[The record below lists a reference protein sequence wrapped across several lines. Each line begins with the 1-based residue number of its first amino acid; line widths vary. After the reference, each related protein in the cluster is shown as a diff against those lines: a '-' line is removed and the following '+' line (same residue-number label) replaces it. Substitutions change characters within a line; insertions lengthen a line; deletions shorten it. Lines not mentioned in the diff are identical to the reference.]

1 MAYYPEAGNHIRDKI
16 KVVLD
21 LSCYQRITKNKTM
34 VQILIDVIYW
44 PKKILLLWK
53 LRLIN

>member
-44 PKKILLLWK
+44 PKKDFITLK
-53 LRLIN
+53 AKVD

>member
-21 LSCYQRITKNKTM
+21 LSGYERITKNKT
-34 VQILIDVIYW
+34 IYARAKSLKD
-44 PKKILLLWK
+44 KK
-53 LRLIN
+53 R

>member
-44 PKKILLLWK
+44 PKKILLL
-53 LRLIN
+53 